1 MSDLVE
7 RVVNEIAI
15 CRKSGGIKCEQV
27 CDYCK
32 DDAARAIKAVA
43 EWGRD
48 NFYDDKPLE
57 EFLSELLAQLK
68 EGSE

>member
-1 MSDLVE
+1 MSDLVMK
-7 RVVNEIAI
+7 VVNEIAI

-32 DDAARAIKAVA
+32 EDATRAIKAVA
-43 EWGRD
+43 DWLHDQHWHAANDLRRA
-48 NFYDDKPLE
+48 L
-57 EFLSELLAQLK
+57 

>member
-32 DDAARAIKAVA
+32 DDATRAIKAVA
-43 EWGRD
+43 EW
-48 NFYDDKPLE
+48 
-57 EFLSELLAQLK
+57 LAQTEDRECNPLQALANELK
-68 EGSE
+68 GGSE